1 MKELIDRAKCS
12 SEDYGLCKQCRHYE
26 GYYEGCIHC
35 TSVVDIGYSF
45 IICGVPVG
53 SGFAY
58 YHKNF
63 EERRTNNEF

>member
-1 MKELIDRAKCS
+1 MTPIDRAKCS
-12 SEDYGLCKQCRHYE
+12 SQDYGLCKRCTHFE
-26 GYYEGCIHC
+26 EYYEGCSQC

-63 EERRTNNEF
+63 EEREET